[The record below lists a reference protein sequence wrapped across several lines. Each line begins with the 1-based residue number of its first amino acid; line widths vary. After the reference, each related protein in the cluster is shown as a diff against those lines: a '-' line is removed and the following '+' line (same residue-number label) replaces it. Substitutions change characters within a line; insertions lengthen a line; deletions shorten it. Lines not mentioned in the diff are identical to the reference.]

1 MSFLRRRGANAASS
15 AAPPTSDAADRQ
27 PIGHYDRA
35 RRACPPA
42 AGTAA
47 RPGRVSTVL
56 AARNYGTAHQVTN
69 LVALALPFLGFV
81 LAVVLSWRRL
91 VEPIDLILLAV
102 GYAATCLGITV
113 GFHRLLTHRSFK
125 TYPAVRYIL
134 AVLGTLAVEGSVIK
148 WVADHR
154 KHHDFADEEGDP
166 HSPHEAGLSAL
177 KGLWHAHAGWLF
189 TTVGQADRRRYG
201 ADLLKDRGMRAIDAA
216 ERPLI
221 AASLLLPFLLGL
233 LIKGTLTGALVTLVW
248 AGLVRIFLLHHA
260 TFSINSICHFFGRRR
275 FETRDESTNVGWLS
289 LATFGE
295 SWHNNH
301 HAFPTS
307 AFHGLRGS
315 ELDLGGQF
323 IRGLE
328 RLGLAWDVVR
338 VSPERQR
345 QRGEAPAHDLGRQ
358 PPGGTRPISEAKRST
373 FVPRLK

>member
-1 MSFLRRRGANAASS
+1 MG
-15 AAPPTSDAADRQ
+15 
-27 PIGHYDRA
+27 
-35 RRACPPA
+35 RRAPDDQELQM
-42 AGTAA
+42 
-47 RPGRVSTVL
+47 STSPNVT
-56 AARNYGTAHQVTN
+56 TAHQVTN
-69 LVALALPFLGFV
+69 VVALVLPFLAFV
-81 LAVVLSWRRL
+81 FAVVLCWQRF
-91 VEPIDLILLAV
+91 VEPIDLVLLAV

-125 TYPAVRYIL
+125 TYPAVRYTL

-275 FETRDESTNVGWLS
+275 FETRDESTNVAWLS

-307 AFHGLRGS
+307 AFHGLRGR

-323 IRGLE
+323 IRALE

-338 VSPERQR
+338 VSPERQ
-345 QRGEAPAHDLGRQ
+345 QRRLAGSGNARQ
-358 PPGGTRPISEAKRST
+358 PGAALPS
-373 FVPRLK
+373 

>member
-1 MSFLRRRGANAASS
+1 VLILTDRTQPDDQELQMSSLRYRGVNAASPV
-15 AAPPTSDAADRQ
+15 APPSPDAA
-27 PIGHYDRA
+27 
-35 RRACPPA
+35 
-42 AGTAA
+42 
-47 RPGRVSTVL
+47 VST
-56 AARNYGTAHQVTN
+56 ARSYGSAHQVTN
-69 LVALALPFLGFV
+69 LVALALPFLAFV
-81 LAVVLSWRRL
+81 FAVVLSWRRL

-113 GFHRLLTHRSFK
+113 GFHRLLTHRAFK
-125 TYPAVRYIL
+125 TFPVVRYIL

-177 KGLWHAHAGWLF
+177 RGLWHAHAGWLF

-216 ERPLI
+216 EKPLI

-233 LIKGTLTGALVTLVW
+233 LIKGTLTGGLVTLVW

-275 FETRDESTNVGWLS
+275 FETSDESTNVGWLS

-315 ELDLGGQF
+315 EFDLGGQF
-323 IRGLE
+323 IRALE

-338 VSPERQR
+338 VSAERQER
-345 QRGEAPAHDLGRQ
+345 RVAAGGKARQ
-358 PPGGTRPISEAKRST
+358 PGAALRS
-373 FVPRLK
+373 